1 MKHLKFISNYLGLL
15 FVLLF
20 SLSII
25 SCSSKPKS
33 GDELIKPNDELIEI
47 MKRRDS
53 IQKHHNLTLHT
64 VKKRRDAKVLVL
76 YYSQFGA
83 TQKLAVGVKGCISCD
98 IEQIDV
104 ENPYNGTYEETIE
117 RCKNEKEISKLR
129 PLKSVIANYDVI
141 ILCYPIWFG
150 TYAPPIE
157 ALIAEEDFEGKEIV
171 PFCTFGSGG
180 LESSVADLRKKLP
193 KAKIHDGYG
202 VRNARIDKART
213 EYPRYLVL
221 LDLLE
226 GSVFEDEVP
235 YSEPEL
241 VTEED
246 VRIFNEACG
255 DYPYPIGT
263 PIKVGK
269 RDYAGSIDYLFH
281 AESKDKNGNPTKA
294 LVYISLRKK
303 EGAKAEFTKVVR

>member
-1 MKHLKFISNYLGLL
+1 MNL
-15 FVLLF
+15 V
-20 SLSII
+20 
-25 SCSSKPKS
+25 SCDNNGS
-33 GDELIKPNDELIEI
+33 
-47 MKRRDS
+47 
-53 IQKHHNLTLHT
+53 HNTTHK
-64 VKKRRDAKVLVL
+64 VEKRRDAKVLIL

-83 TQKLAVGVKGCISCD
+83 TQKLAVSVKEYLECD
-98 IEQIDV
+98 IERIDV

-117 RCKNEKEISKLR
+117 RCKSEKELSKLR

-141 ILCYPIWFG
+141 ILAYPIWFG
-150 TYAPPIE
+150 TYAPPIV

-193 KAKIHDGYG
+193 KAKIYDGYG
-202 VRNARIDKART
+202 VRNARIDKAKF
-213 EYPRYLVL
+213 EFPRYLVL

-226 GSVFEDEVP
+226 GCVNKEDVP
-235 YSEPEL
+235 YSDPEL

-246 VRIFNEACG
+246 VRVFNEACG

-263 PIKVGK
+263 PLKVGK
-269 RDYAGSIDYLFH
+269 RENNGNLDYLFH
-281 AESKDKNGNPTKA
+281 AESKDVNGNPIEA
-294 LVYISLRKK
+294 LVYITLSKK